1 MSRLVGPIIFV
12 IGLAMLLATVTR
24 VALGLGDPG
33 FIIMLVGLVALGVS
47 FFPRHAPDADA
58 PPPLSFAEKLQG
70 IFLEPKRV
78 FQNLRP
84 HPIWAG
90 AFIVIA
96 LFTVAYQFAFTQRVT
111 PERIVTATVDNLV
124 ERGRMPPE
132 EAPVMKERQIERAK
146 YPFRQYGVYASQI
159 AGLFI
164 LMLFL
169 ALLYLLCVTVVGGEI
184 TYWQALSVAVYA
196 SLPPIV
202 ITSVLNIILLFI
214 QSSDDIDVIRGQR
227 GLVRADLS
235 LFFSPEGN
243 PLLYTVAGSLGL
255 FTIYGWWLTAKG
267 LQNTGARVSTAA
279 AWGIVIL
286 LWVLGVGVLA
296 LASTLVPGLV

>member
-12 IGLAMLLATVTR
+12 IGLAMLIATVTR

-33 FIIMLVGLVALGVS
+33 FVIMLVGLVALGVS
-47 FFPRHAPDADA
+47 FIPRPAPEADA
-58 PPPLSFAEKLQG
+58 PAPLPFADKLQG
-70 IFLEPKRV
+70 IFLEPARV
-78 FQNLRP
+78 FRNLRP

-90 AFIVIA
+90 AFLVIV
-96 LFTVAYQFAFTQRVT
+96 LFNLAYQVAFTQRVT
-111 PERIVTATVDNLV
+111 PERIVSETVDNLV
-124 ERGRMPPE
+124 ERGRLTAE
-132 EAPVMKERQIERAK
+132 EAPAMKERQTERAR

-164 LMLFL
+164 FMLL
-169 ALLYLLCVTVVGGEI
+169 LGLLYLLFATTVGGLI
-184 TYWQALSVAVYA
+184 NYWQTLSVVVYA
-196 SLPPIV
+196 TLPPAV
-202 ITSVLNIILLFI
+202 ITGVLNLILLFI
-214 QSSDDIDVIRGQR
+214 QSPDDIDVIRGQR

-235 LFFSPEGN
+235 LLFSPLAN
-243 PLLYTVAGSLGL
+243 PVLYTVAGSLGL

-267 LQNTGARVSTAA
+267 LQTTGAHVSATA

-296 LASTLVPGLV
+296 LASSFVPGLV